1 MKMMAT
7 IAAALILGS
16 SVSAEALKE
25 SEGIVKAREM
35 MKTEAKKSV
44 KSISIDELTH
54 WMEQKKKFVLLDV
67 REGAEVFAFS
77 IPAERYVAIP
87 RGVLEFKVGTQI
99 ATDETVV
106 VACKSG
112 SRSLLAAKTLQ
123 ELGYKNVIDLQGGIV
138 AWLEAGKPVN
148 TYIGEMKAD
157 RFKYEKK

>member
-1 MKMMAT
+1 MKMMT
-7 IAAALILGS
+7 VIAAALVLGS
-16 SVSAEALKE
+16 SVYADALKE
-25 SEGIVKAREM
+25 SEGLVRAREM
-35 MKTEAKKSV
+35 MKAEAKKSV
-44 KSISIDELTH
+44 KSINVEELSR

-87 RGVLEFKVGTQI
+87 RGVLEFKIGKQI
-99 ATDETVV
+99 AEEETVV
-106 VACKSG
+106 VTCKSG

-138 AWLEAGKPVN
+138 SWLEAGKPVR
-148 TYIGEMKAD
+148 TYIGELKAD